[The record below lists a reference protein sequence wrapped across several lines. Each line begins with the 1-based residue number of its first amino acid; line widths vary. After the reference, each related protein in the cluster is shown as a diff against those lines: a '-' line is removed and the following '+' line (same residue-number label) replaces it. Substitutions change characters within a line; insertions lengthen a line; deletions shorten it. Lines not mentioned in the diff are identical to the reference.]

1 MRGPVYDPVLLRT
14 FLGVVDAGSF
24 TGAGQRLGLSQPTV
38 SQHIK
43 KLESAVGRALV
54 LRDTRDVRLTDAGD
68 ALAGFARSILAAHA
82 SAEAYFAGPATRGR
96 LRFGAADDLAITQ
109 LPRILRHFRQ
119 QNPQITLELTV
130 GQSGPLV
137 RRLAAGQLDLVFVK
151 EPAEAQGEGVLV
163 LRDRFVWVGQ
173 DAMTVEA
180 DKPVPLV
187 MYRAPSL
194 SRTMAIEALEQHA
207 RRWRIACTVRD
218 VGALLAAVRAG
229 LGVSVF
235 PHSLIPGDLTKVTNR
250 FSLPDL
256 QEVDFRLLANPSAPR
271 EPIDALSAA
280 IQAQTFGP
288 AEPSR

>member
-1 MRGPVYDPVLLRT
+1 MYDPVLLRT

-43 KLESAVGRALV
+43 KLETAVGRSLV

-82 SAEAYFAGPATRGR
+82 SAEAHSAGPGGARAAAVRRRGR
-96 LRFGAADDLAITQ
+96 PRHHAAAAH
-109 LPRILRHFRQ
+109 PRHFRQ

-151 EPAEAQGEGVLV
+151 EPAEAPGEGTLV

-173 DAMTVEA
+173 ETTVVEEG
-180 DKPVPLV
+180 KPVPLV

-194 SRTMAIEALEQHA
+194 SRTMAIEALERQG
-207 RRWRIACTVRD
+207 RRWRVVCTVRD
-218 VGALLAAVRAG
+218 VGALVAAVRACW
-229 LGVSVF
+229 
-235 PHSLIPGDLTKVTNR
+235 
-250 FSLPDL
+250 
-256 QEVDFRLLANPSAPR
+256 SA
-271 EPIDALSAA
+271 
-280 IQAQTFGP
+280 
-288 AEPSR
+288 SRCSRTP

>member
-1 MRGPVYDPVLLRT
+1 VYDPVLLRT
-14 FLGVVDAGSF
+14 FLGLVDAGSF
-24 TGAGQRLGLSQPTV
+24 TGAGHRLGLSQPTV

-43 KLESAVGRALV
+43 KLEESIGRALV
-54 LRDTRDVRLTDAGD
+54 IRDTREVRLTDAGD

-82 SAEAYFAGPATRGR
+82 AAEAYFAGPATRGR

-151 EPAEAQGEGVLV
+151 EPAQAQGDGALV

-194 SRTMAIEALEQHA
+194 SRTMAIEALEQQG

-271 EPIDALSAA
+271 EPIEALSGA

>member
-1 MRGPVYDPVLLRT
+1 
-14 FLGVVDAGSF
+14 
-24 TGAGQRLGLSQPTV
+24 
-38 SQHIK
+38 
-43 KLESAVGRALV
+43 
-54 LRDTRDVRLTDAGD
+54 
-68 ALAGFARSILAAHA
+68 
-82 SAEAYFAGPATRGR
+82 
-96 LRFGAADDLAITQ
+96 
-109 LPRILRHFRQ
+109 
-119 QNPQITLELTV
+119 
-130 GQSGPLV
+130 
-137 RRLAAGQLDLVFVK
+137 
-151 EPAEAQGEGVLV
+151 
-163 LRDRFVWVGQ
+163 
-173 DAMTVEA
+173 VEA

-194 SRTMAIEALEQHA
+194 SRSMAIEALEQHG

-271 EPIDALSAA
+271 EPIEALSAA

>member
-1 MRGPVYDPVLLRT
+1 VYDPVLLRT
-14 FLGVVDAGSF
+14 FLGLVDAGSF
-24 TGAGQRLGLSQPTV
+24 TGAGHRLGLSQPTV

-43 KLESAVGRALV
+43 KLEDSIGRPLV
-54 LRDTRDVRLTDAGD
+54 IRDTREVRLTDAGD
-68 ALAGFARSILAAHA
+68 ALAGVARSILAAHA
-82 SAEAYFAGPATRGR
+82 AAEAYFAGPATRGR

-173 DAMTVEA
+173 DAMTVDA

-194 SRTMAIEALEQHA
+194 SRSMAIEALEQHG

-271 EPIDALSAA
+271 EPIEALSAA

>member
-1 MRGPVYDPVLLRT
+1 MYDPVLLRT

-24 TGAGQRLGLSQPTV
+24 TGAAHRLGLSQPTV

-43 KLESAVGRALV
+43 KLESAVGRPLV

-82 SAEAYFAGPATRGR
+82 SAEAYFAGPAARGR

-151 EPAEAQGEGVLV
+151 EPAEAQGEGSLV

-173 DAMTVEA
+173 ETTVVEEG
-180 DKPVPLV
+180 KPVPLV

-194 SRTMAIEALEQHA
+194 SRAMAIEALEGQG

-218 VGALLAAVRAG
+218 VGALRRRGPGGARRLGVPALPDPGRPHEGDEPLLAARSRGGG
-229 LGVSVF
+229 L
-235 PHSLIPGDLTKVTNR
+235 P
-250 FSLPDL
+250 
-256 QEVDFRLLANPSAPR
+256 AAR
-271 EPIDALSAA
+271 EPRGAA
-280 IQAQTFGP
+280 RADRRADRRDPVADLRARRAVPLT
-288 AEPSR
+288 R